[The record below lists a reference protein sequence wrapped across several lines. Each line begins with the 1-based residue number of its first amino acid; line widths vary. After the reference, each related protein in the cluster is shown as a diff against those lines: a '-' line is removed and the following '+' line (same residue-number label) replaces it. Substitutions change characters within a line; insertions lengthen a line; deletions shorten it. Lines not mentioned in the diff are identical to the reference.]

1 MGRRNKGVTGVEE
14 LGGSRDGSTHN
25 CCAAHGLL
33 PHLPHVH
40 RHIHKERTVPYMHLS
55 YQRERGRRKSE
66 QEARVSKNKSHR
78 DNRCGGDFQHMF

>member
-1 MGRRNKGVTGVEE
+1 MEE

-25 CCAAHGLL
+25 CRAAHSLL

-55 YQRERGRRKSE
+55 YQRERGGGRKNE
-66 QEARVSKNKSHR
+66 QAARVLKKSNTT
-78 DNRCGGDFQHMF
+78 DNRFGGE